1 MRRPSA
7 IFLACAVLPFLAGC
21 FLSRRTVNE
30 RLQPDTLAGF
40 EAGRT
45 TAKEVVERLGAPS
58 EVVQLYKRSAY
69 RYEAPT
75 TKYTGLWLILVGL
88 YNTDE
93 HADRAW
99 FFFDENEV
107 LTHVGATLAADDAEY
122 ALPWEKVSGR

>member
-1 MRRPSA
+1 MRRFSA
-7 IFLACAVLPFLAGC
+7 ILLISSVPLFLAGC

-30 RLQPDTLAGF
+30 RLRPDTLAGF
-40 EAGRT
+40 APGRT

-75 TKYTGLWLILVGL
+75 AKYTGLWLIVVAL

-107 LTHVGATLAADDAEY
+107 LTHVGATLAAGDAEY